1 MRAFEAA
8 ARHLSFKRAS
18 AELAVTPTAISHQI
32 RLLEDWIGLKLF
44 ERRPRQLL
52 LTIEGQ
58 RLYPA
63 LRDGFDSFA
72 KAVAN
77 LQARRSRSVVTLSAT
92 RAFTARWLVPRT
104 PSFAAAN
111 PGMDLRLHAAEE
123 PVDFNKTAIDVALR
137 YRRVG
142 YSGLKAEELFRNE
155 FAPVASPNLGLR
167 EPTDLRRQ
175 TLIHFEW
182 YRTDPESPIWPFWL
196 EHAGMRDF
204 EPKGELTFTDESHAI
219 QAALAGQGVALLD
232 LMLVADELGSGALVQ
247 PFGPVLPGNRCFL
260 VYPEPVAE
268 SEKIAAVRSW
278 IWSELRGGSGA
289 GRSDGHG
296 TAPLAARNRGS
307 PDAGAR
313 RRKPAPGAR

>member
-1 MRAFEAA
+1 MPRLPPLAALRAFEAA

-58 RLYPA
+58 RLYPV

-77 LQARRSRSVVTLSAT
+77 LQARRSRTVVTLSAT
-92 RAFTARWLVPRT
+92 RAFMARWLVPRT

-111 PGMDLRLHAAEE
+111 PGMDLRLHAADE
-123 PVDFNKTAIDVALR
+123 PVDFSKTAIDVALR
-137 YRRVG
+137 YGRG
-142 YSGLKAEELFRNE
+142 DYPGLKAEELFRDE
-155 FAPVASPNLGLR
+155 FAPVASPHLGLR

-182 YRTDPESPIWPFWL
+182 FREDRETPIWPRWL
-196 EHAGMRDF
+196 ARAGMNHF
-204 EPKGELTFTDESHAI
+204 EPKAELTFTDESHAI
-219 QAALAGQGVALLD
+219 QAVIAGQGVGLLD
-232 LMLVADELGSGALVQ
+232 LMLISDELASGALVQ
-247 PFGPVLPGNRCFL
+247 PFGPVLPGYRCFL
-260 VYPEPVAE
+260 VYPEPTAQ

-278 IWSELRGGSGA
+278 IRSELR
-289 GRSDGHG
+289 
-296 TAPLAARNRGS
+296 
-307 PDAGAR
+307 
-313 RRKPAPGAR
+313 